1 MEGEERFEHPY
12 VQDFISANQLFF
24 FFKCQAT
31 SSFEGNIR
39 DCKIIDTI
47 VLKLM
52 NMLDNGILTLE
63 SVRDM
68 VSYASEMRLSFE
80 NMDLQMDNVVQNSD
94 SQAQLSETED
104 NLDED
109 VRNNMVLQINVVER
123 NDEMLSEDEMN
134 TLQDTGNSQKF
145 DNSLRVNENF
155 ESSSMNHGDLNC
167 DEMESSEGVRDLSKF
182 PNDCA
187 SFGSYPESMHR
198 NNNRLAFSSQSG
210 LKVAEVDTAVE
221 DSGVE
226 YSDEEASFS
235 DNFGRPFLSFEE
247 EVFRNRIFSA
257 TPDCASSFKKP
268 DSFWN
273 SHFYSV

>member
-1 MEGEERFEHPY
+1 
-12 VQDFISANQLFF
+12 
-24 FFKCQAT
+24 
-31 SSFEGNIR
+31 
-39 DCKIIDTI
+39 
-47 VLKLM
+47 
-52 NMLDNGILTLE
+52 MLDNGILTLE

-187 SFGSYPESMHR
+187 SFGLYPESMHR

-235 DNFGRPFLSFEE
+235 DNFGRPFLSLEE